1 DIFKTITTDNGSEFA
16 DLSNLEKASNTL
28 VYYAH
33 PYTSCDKGTVKRHNG
48 LISRFIPKGE
58 AIANYSLQ
66 DIINIETW
74 CNLPRKILAY
84 HTPDEIFEREL
95 DQIYQA
101 A

>member
-1 DIFKTITTDNGSEFA
+1 
-16 DLSNLEKASNTL
+16 
-28 VYYAH
+28 
-33 PYTSCDKGTVKRHNG
+33 
-48 LISRFIPKGE
+48 KGE

-74 CNLPRKILAY
+74 CNSLPRKILAY

>member
-1 DIFKTITTDNGSEFA
+1 
-16 DLSNLEKASNTL
+16 
-28 VYYAH
+28 
-33 PYTSCDKGTVKRHNG
+33 
-48 LISRFIPKGE
+48 GE

-74 CNLPRKILAY
+74 CNSLPRKILAY